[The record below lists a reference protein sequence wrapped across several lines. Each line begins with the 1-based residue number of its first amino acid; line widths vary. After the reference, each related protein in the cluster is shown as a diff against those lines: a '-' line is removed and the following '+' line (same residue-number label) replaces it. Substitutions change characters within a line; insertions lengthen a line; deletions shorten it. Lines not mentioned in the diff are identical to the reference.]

1 MAESTRIRRGASL
14 TIRMVLVSVLT
25 PLMAVALAVAVA
37 VMLPSRYLPTL
48 VLMLMASFGVWF
60 FRRGNRNHDAERLLT
75 EADDPELFA
84 VVDRLYAMADIP
96 RPGLVLSDQRQPNS
110 WVVHLPNQAPRVYL
124 TTGLRHLLT
133 IDELTAV
140 LGHELAH
147 IVNRDATVMSVVGMP
162 AAIMTRMGGGGVDG
176 IAMVLIGTVSQVGVR
191 MLSRYRELAADAGS
205 AAITGR
211 PSALASALLRSRTRS
226 KACPRPICAPR
237 PSSTRSIWSRPLRP
251 SGPAGGAVRYAG

>member
-96 RPGLVLSDQRQPNS
+96 RRG
-110 WVVHLPNQAPRVYL
+110 WC
-124 TTGLRHLLT
+124 
-133 IDELTAV
+133 
-140 LGHELAH
+140 
-147 IVNRDATVMSVVGMP
+147 SVTSASP
-162 AAIMTRMGGGGVDG
+162 T
-176 IAMVLIGTVSQVGVR
+176 
-191 MLSRYRELAADAGS
+191 AGS
-205 AAITGR
+205 CTSPITR
-211 PSALASALLRSRTRS
+211 R
-226 KACPRPICAPR
+226 AC
-237 PSSTRSIWSRPLRP
+237 T
-251 SGPAGGAVRYAG
+251 